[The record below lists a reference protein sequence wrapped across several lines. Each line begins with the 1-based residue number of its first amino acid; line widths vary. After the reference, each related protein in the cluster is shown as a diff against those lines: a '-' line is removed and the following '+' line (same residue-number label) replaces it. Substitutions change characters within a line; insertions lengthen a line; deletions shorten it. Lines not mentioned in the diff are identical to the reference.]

1 MLNIRKSSTMA
12 LVALLVLCAVVAVQA
27 APRLSQSQ
35 AQGVT
40 HKQGAGPLAPQ
51 SITQS
56 TDPNTIA
63 AGSSVA
69 CQGGAT
75 TDNGWWRLFD
85 LDDDHAL
92 AGAFT
97 AEDVDYGIETS
108 VGPQNITARVYC
120 LDEGLPFFGVFLVQ
134 VGTGSVFH
142 AADANGEFFNV
153 AISAGAA
160 CDSASQDMAVELHSD
175 DCLESGTC
183 LQLFIGMN
191 GLGQSG
197 PSYISAEDCGIVDPI
212 DLAGIGFPN
221 AHLVMVVNGDGEA
234 GPEGGDGGDGG
245 PVPASTGVG
254 MMLMIALLLG
264 GTAHFLRRLETKG

>member
-1 MLNIRKSSTMA
+1 MLNIRKSSVVA
-12 LVALLVLCAVVAVQA
+12 LVPFVLCAVVAVQA
-27 APRLSQSQ
+27 APTKRLSQSQ
-35 AQGVT
+35 AQGVKT
-40 HKQGAGPLAPQ
+40 KQGAGPLAPQ

-56 TDPNTIA
+56 TDPNTIS

-85 LDDDHAL
+85 LDDDHGL
-92 AGAFT
+92 AGMFT
-97 AEDVDYGIETS
+97 VESVDYGIETS

-142 AADANGEFFNV
+142 SADANLEFFNV
-153 AISAGAA
+153 VISPGAS

-191 GLGQSG
+191 SLGQSA
-197 PSYISAEDCGIVDPI
+197 PSYITAEDCGIVDPI

-221 AHLVMVVNGDGEA
+221 AHMVMVVNGNV
-234 GPEGGDGGDGG
+234 PPCCDGGA
-245 PVPASTGVG
+245 VPASTGVG

-264 GTAHFLRRLETKG
+264 STAYFLRRRVTKG